1 MTLKNW
7 KDLPGHEYRA
17 RTDCGEP
24 TTPTTEDQSLS
35 DDPPSPS
42 SIQPLELQDANIYPN
57 PTEGVFELSFRT
69 SAGPLSVAVTD
80 VNGKVV
86 YNENNENPDGFYKKE
101 IDLKGMPQGNYI
113 ISVTQGERVFT
124 QQISKQ

>member
-1 MTLKNW
+1 MNGFGCNKNSATLTVTNC
-7 KDLPGHEYRA
+7 R
-17 RTDCGEP
+17 
-24 TTPTTEDQSLS
+24 EDAGVVEVDVL
-35 DDPPSPS
+35 
-42 SIQPLELQDANIYPN
+42 NIYPN

-69 SAGPLSVAVTD
+69 AAGPLSVAVTD